1 MIIRWN
7 WLKVIKKT
15 PGIRPASSKFD
26 EHPEKYIGSRGCR
39 YEELGPGKDG
49 MRKQVSYLQVK
60 ARRQLKVCRAYR
72 K

>member
-49 MRKQVSYLQVK
+49 IRKQVSYL
-60 ARRQLKVCRAYR
+60 
-72 K
+72 